1 MPVTQQL
8 LIQVAYQLLIQV
20 TFFGLITM
28 PVIHLSFKRHA
39 YFTIEEVSEQKTPLK
54 P

>member
-1 MPVTQQL
+1 
-8 LIQVAYQLLIQV
+8 
-20 TFFGLITM
+20 M

-54 P
+54 PW